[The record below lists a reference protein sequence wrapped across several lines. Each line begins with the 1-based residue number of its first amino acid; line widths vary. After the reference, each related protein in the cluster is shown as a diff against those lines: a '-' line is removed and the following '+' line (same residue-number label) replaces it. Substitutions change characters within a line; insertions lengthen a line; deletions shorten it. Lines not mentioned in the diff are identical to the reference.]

1 MAIKSTKKVL
11 ASILSLAVFSQ
22 PFCGAKDFIEN
33 KNIPQKSIVIKKEK
47 PTVFNKIK
55 EFAKKHPVKATV
67 GGVVGL
73 GTVVTVGGIIAKNAF
88 FDDQNDQ
95 ENILTAEDVK
105 SGNLD
110 KFEWEDNGVLKIKE
124 GITTIGE
131 KAFYECENL
140 KEVSIPNSVTTI
152 GVNAFNGCTSL
163 GKVNFEENSQLTEI
177 GVGAF
182 FRCGLTEVTIPN
194 SVTTI
199 GNYAFG
205 GFTNLKEVNFE
216 ESSQL
221 AEINYG
227 VFSNCKKL
235 SEITIPNSVG
245 KIGEG
250 AFYGCGLTEVTIPN
264 SVTTIGREAFCGC
277 TSLKNVTIPNSVTT
291 IGREAFCG
299 CTSLNSVIIPNS
311 VGKIGEGAFYGCGL
325 TEVTIPSNCD
335 YVKGGQWRSF
345 PEGCV
350 VTPKQMK

>member
-11 ASILSLAVFSQ
+11 VSVLSFAVFSQ
-22 PFCGAKDFIEN
+22 PFCGAIKNFMEN
-33 KNIPQKSIVIKKEK
+33 KVDPRKSIVIKKEK
-47 PTVFNKIK
+47 PTGFDKIK
-55 EFAKKHPVKATV
+55 EFAKKHPVKAAV

-73 GTVVTVGGIIAKNAF
+73 GTVIIVGGIIVKNALF
-88 FDDQNDQ
+88 GDQNDQNYQNNQNYQNDQ

-105 SGNLD
+105 NRNSNKL
-110 KFEWEDNGVLKIKE
+110 EWEDNGVLTIKE
-124 GITTIGE
+124 GITTICE
-131 KAFYECENL
+131 NAFYRCENL

-250 AFYGCGLTEVTIPN
+250 AFYGCGLTEVTIP
-264 SVTTIGREAFCGC
+264 
-277 TSLKNVTIPNSVTT
+277 
-291 IGREAFCG
+291 
-299 CTSLNSVIIPNS
+299 
-311 VGKIGEGAFYGCGL
+311 
-325 TEVTIPSNCD
+325 SNCD